1 MEVKSFKFSK
11 NNEIQSQWEK
21 VFNILDKKGD
31 SETLLMMVLINK
43 SLEEV
48 CGRRI
53 EVDDFFHEEQM
64 LEAIPATVPKQP
76 LLFCPIEG
84 EAFTQAS

>member
-11 NNEIQSQWEK
+11 NNEIQNQWEK

-48 CGRRI
+48 CERRI

-64 LEAIPATVPKQP
+64 LEALK
-76 LLFCPIEG
+76 LLEHWLDEKSYFLG
-84 EAFTQAS
+84 RVH

>member
-1 MEVKSFKFSK
+1 MNMEVKSFKFSK
-11 NNEIQSQWEK
+11 NNEIQNQWEK

-31 SETLLMMVLINK
+31 SETFLMMVLINK

-53 EVDDFFHEEQM
+53 EVDDFFHEDQM
-64 LEAIPATVPKQP
+64 LEALK
-76 LLFCPIEG
+76 LLEHWLDEKSYFLG
-84 EAFTQAS
+84 RVH

>member
-11 NNEIQSQWEK
+11 NNEIQNQWEK

-31 SETLLMMVLINK
+31 SETFLMMVLINK

-53 EVDDFFHEEQM
+53 EVDDFFHEDQI
-64 LEAIPATVPKQP
+64 LEALK
-76 LLFCPIEG
+76 LLEHWLDEKSYFLG
-84 EAFTQAS
+84 RVH

>member
-11 NNEIQSQWEK
+11 NNEIQNQWEK
-21 VFNILDKKGD
+21 VFNILDKNGD

-64 LEAIPATVPKQP
+64 LEALK
-76 LLFCPIEG
+76 LLEHWLDEKSYFLG
-84 EAFTQAS
+84 RVH

>member
-11 NNEIQSQWEK
+11 NNEIQNQWEK

-31 SETLLMMVLINK
+31 SETLIMMVLINK

-64 LEAIPATVPKQP
+64 LEALK
-76 LLFCPIEG
+76 LLEHWLDEKSYFLG
-84 EAFTQAS
+84 RVH

>member
-11 NNEIQSQWEK
+11 NNEIQNQWEK

-31 SETLLMMVLINK
+31 SETFLMMVLINK

-53 EVDDFFHEEQM
+53 EVDDFFHEDQM
-64 LEAIPATVPKQP
+64 LEALK
-76 LLFCPIEG
+76 LLEHWLDEKSYFLG
-84 EAFTQAS
+84 RVH

>member
-1 MEVKSFKFSK
+1 MNMEVKNFKFSK
-11 NNEIQSQWEK
+11 NNEIQNQWEK
-21 VFNILDKKGD
+21 VFDVLDKKGD

-53 EVDDFFHEEQM
+53 EVDDFFHEDQM
-64 LEAIPATVPKQP
+64 LEALK
-76 LLFCPIEG
+76 LLEHWLDEKSYFLG
-84 EAFTQAS
+84 RVH

>member
-1 MEVKSFKFSK
+1 MEVKNFKFSK
-11 NNEIQSQWEK
+11 NNEIQNQWEK
-21 VFNILDKKGD
+21 VFDVLDKKGD

-53 EVDDFFHEEQM
+53 EVDDFFHEDQM
-64 LEAIPATVPKQP
+64 LEALK
-76 LLFCPIEG
+76 LLEHWLDEKSYFLG
-84 EAFTQAS
+84 RVH

>member
-1 MEVKSFKFSK
+1 MNMEVKSFKFSK
-11 NNEIQSQWEK
+11 NNEIQNQWEK

-64 LEAIPATVPKQP
+64 LEALK
-76 LLFCPIEG
+76 LLEHWLDEKSYFLG
-84 EAFTQAS
+84 RVH

>member
-1 MEVKSFKFSK
+1 MNMEVKSFKFSK
-11 NNEIQSQWEK
+11 NNEIQNQWEK
-21 VFNILDKKGD
+21 VFNILDKNGD

-53 EVDDFFHEEQM
+53 ELDDFFHEEQM
-64 LEAIPATVPKQP
+64 LEALK
-76 LLFCPIEG
+76 LLEHWLDEKSYFLG
-84 EAFTQAS
+84 RVH

>member
-11 NNEIQSQWEK
+11 NNEIQNQWEK
-21 VFNILDKKGD
+21 VFDVLDKKGD

-53 EVDDFFHEEQM
+53 EVDDFFHEDQM
-64 LEAIPATVPKQP
+64 LEALK
-76 LLFCPIEG
+76 LLEHWLDEKSYFLG
-84 EAFTQAS
+84 RVH

>member
-11 NNEIQSQWEK
+11 NNEIQNQWEK

-64 LEAIPATVPKQP
+64 LEALK
-76 LLFCPIEG
+76 LLEHWLDEKSYFLG
-84 EAFTQAS
+84 RVH

>member
-64 LEAIPATVPKQP
+64 LEALK
-76 LLFCPIEG
+76 LLEHWLDEKSYFLG
-84 EAFTQAS
+84 RVH

>member
-1 MEVKSFKFSK
+1 MNMEVKSFKFSK

-64 LEAIPATVPKQP
+64 LEALK
-76 LLFCPIEG
+76 LLEHWLDEKSYFLG
-84 EAFTQAS
+84 RVH